1 MISEQ
6 GVKDFLHAGGYIA
19 DDAIATAVFLA
30 LRMEKPI
37 LIEGPPVSGRPAWQ
51 RRSPLPSIFP
61 W

>member
-6 GVKDFLHAGGYIA
+6 KVKDFLQTGGYIA

-37 LIEGPPVSGRPAWQ
+37 LIEGPPEWGRLGWP
-51 RRSPLPSIFP
+51 RLSLLPWIFR